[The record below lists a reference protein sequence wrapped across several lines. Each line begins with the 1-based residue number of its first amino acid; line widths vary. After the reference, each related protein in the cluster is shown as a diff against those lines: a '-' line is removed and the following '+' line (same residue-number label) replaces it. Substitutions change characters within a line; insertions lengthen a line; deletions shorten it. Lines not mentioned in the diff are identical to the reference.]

1 MKTLFNRQ
9 YDALLRVRAFAEK
22 HSDLFPPATL
32 AGKMF
37 AVIAAAIPDV
47 TKYAGSQEAGF
58 ALAREGLSSKAEAR
72 QNLRDCLEAI
82 VKTARSIGRDQPA
95 VLGKF
100 LMPRGGGDRSLIN
113 AAIGFVE
120 NAGAMKD
127 VFVAHEMYPD
137 FVQELQEAIY
147 RFETAIRE
155 HQDRKGLHI
164 SATGFIEDTMEPAM
178 DAVYRLAGIVPN
190 KLKKNAA
197 ILREWEHARRVA
209 SGRVSKSPETE
220 DPPSV
225 GAAPPKP

>member
-58 ALAREGLSSKAEAR
+58 ALARE
-72 QNLRDCLEAI
+72 EAI

-127 VFVAHEMYPD
+127 VFVAHEMSPD